1 MNLNNKREELIY
13 ITIPSLFFVL
23 LPLTLVTGPFL
34 SDLSL
39 SIISIIFLIYCF
51 KNKNFSF
58 FKKKYFYFFLIF
70 WIYLVLNSLF
80 NNINLDSIK
89 ISFFY
94 FRFGVFFI
102 AVYELIKLNKK
113 IIDYFFDI
121 TLVVFTILI
130 IDGYYQYFSGSNIFG
145 WPVSY
150 SHRVSS
156 LFKEELILGSFIS
169 RLWPLFLAILIYF
182 HSKKKLSNIVKKYF
196 CLIILILSYILV
208 FFSGERTAFF
218 LINLALIFIFIFMNK
233 YLLSK
238 IIIVLLTLLTISSVT
253 IFNDKAKKRIFDQTF
268 SEMNLTNP
276 NEKIYIFSE
285 NHTHHYI
292 TAFRIFNDNKF
303 FGVGVKN
310 FRKFCKNENY
320 IVSELSCSTHPHNNY
335 IQLLAETGL
344 IGFSF
349 IFFLFILFSFQI
361 IKHVKNKIFKKE
373 YFTDFQIC
381 ILAGILITLW
391 PIASTGNVFNNWL
404 NIIYY
409 LYIPFLI
416 WSFESNKNIR
426 FIN

>member
-1 MNLNNKREELIY
+1 MNFNYKREELIY

-102 AVYELIKLNKK
+102 AVSELIKLNKK

-292 TAFRIFNDNKF
+292 TAFRIFNDNKL

>member
-1 MNLNNKREELIY
+1 MNFNNKSDELIY

-58 FKKKYFYFFLIF
+58 FKKKYFHLFLIF

-113 IIDYFFDI
+113 IINYFFNV

-156 LFKEELILGSFIS
+156 FFREELILGSFIS
-169 RLWPLFLAILIYF
+169 RLWPLYLAILIYF

-218 LINLALIFIFIFMNK
+218 LINLALIFIFLFMNK
-233 YLLSK
+233 YVLSK
-238 IIIVLLTLLTISSVT
+238 IIIVLLTILTISSVT
-253 IFNDKAKKRIFDQTF
+253 IFNDKAKKRIFDQTL

-292 TAFRIFNDNKF
+292 TAFKIFNDNKL

-409 LYIPFLI
+409 LYLPFLI
-416 WSFESNKNIR
+416 WSFSEKN
-426 FIN
+426 

>member
-1 MNLNNKREELIY
+1 VNFNYKREELIY

-102 AVYELIKLNKK
+102 AVYEFIKLNKK

-196 CLIILILSYILV
+196 CIIILILSYILV

-218 LINLALIFIFIFMNK
+218 LINLALIFIFIFINK

-238 IIIVLLTLLTISSVT
+238 IIIVLLTVLTISSVT

-416 WSFESNKNIR
+416 WSFSEKN
-426 FIN
+426 

>member
-1 MNLNNKREELIY
+1 MNFNNKSDELIY

-113 IIDYFFDI
+113 IINYFFNVN
-121 TLVVFTILI
+121 LVVFTILI

-156 LFKEELILGSFIS
+156 FFREELILGSFIS
-169 RLWPLFLAILIYF
+169 RLWPLYLAILIYF

-218 LINLALIFIFIFMNK
+218 LINLALIFIFLFMNK
-233 YLLSK
+233 YVLSK
-238 IIIVLLTLLTISSVT
+238 IIIVLLTILTISSVT
-253 IFNDKAKKRIFDQTF
+253 IFNDKAKKRIFDQTL

-292 TAFRIFNDNKF
+292 TAFKIFNDNKL

-373 YFTDFQIC
+373 YFADFQIC

-391 PIASTGNVFNNWL
+391 PIASTGNILLTSYCFLTEPDVFICQTTGRL
-404 NIIYY
+404 
-409 LYIPFLI
+409 
-416 WSFESNKNIR
+416 
-426 FIN
+426 

>member
-1 MNLNNKREELIY
+1 MNFNNKRDQLIY
-13 ITIPSLFFVL
+13 ITIPSLCFVL

-39 SIISIIFLIYCF
+39 SIISIIFLVYCF

-102 AVYELIKLNKK
+102 AVYELIKLNNK
-113 IIDYFFDI
+113 IIDYFFNI
-121 TLVVFTILI
+121 TLVVFSILI
-130 IDGYYQYFSGSNIFG
+130 VDGYYQYFSGSNIFG

-156 LFKEELILGSFIS
+156 LFGDELILGSFIS
-169 RLWPLFLAILIYF
+169 RLWPLFLAILVYF
-182 HSKKKLSNIVKKYF
+182 NSKKKLSNIAKKYF

-218 LINLALIFIFIFMNK
+218 LINLALIFILLFTNK
-233 YLLSK
+233 NVLLK
-238 IIIVLLTLLTISSVT
+238 IITVLLTVLTISSVT
-253 IFNDKAKKRIFDQTF
+253 LFNDKAKKRLFDQTF
-268 SEMNLTNP
+268 SEMNITNQ
-276 NEKIYIFSE
+276 NEKIYIFSK

-292 TAFRIFNDNKF
+292 TAIRIFNDNKL

-310 FRKFCKNENY
+310 FRKFCKKENY
-320 IVSELSCSTHPHNNY
+320 IISELGCSTHPHNNY

-349 IFFLFILFSFQI
+349 IFSLFFLFSFQI
-361 IKHVKNKIFKKE
+361 IKHVKDKIFKKE
-373 YFTDFQIC
+373 YFTDLQIC
-381 ILAGILITLW
+381 ILAGIIITLW
-391 PIASTGNVFNNWL
+391 PIASTGSIFNNWL

-409 LYIPFLI
+409 LYIPFFI
-416 WSFESNKNIR
+416 WSFESNKNIK

>member
-58 FKKKYFYFFLIF
+58 FKKKYFHLFLIF

-113 IIDYFFDI
+113 IINYFFNV

-218 LINLALIFIFIFMNK
+218 LINLALIFIFLFMNK
-233 YLLSK
+233 YVLSK
-238 IIIVLLTLLTISSVT
+238 IIIVLLTILTISSVT
-253 IFNDKAKKRIFDQTF
+253 IFNDKAKKRIFDQTL

-292 TAFRIFNDNKF
+292 TAFRIFNDNKL

-409 LYIPFLI
+409 LYLPFLI
-416 WSFESNKNIR
+416 WSFSEKN
-426 FIN
+426 